1 MIVVEHLSGGYE
13 DVPIVQDISF
23 SVEKGKILGILG
35 PNGSGKSTLL
45 KIISGILP
53 ATAGTILIDDKNI
66 SSYNARALAK
76 KMAVLPQL
84 HANAFSNSVRE
95 AVSLGRYPHQ
105 TGFFSSWTDRD
116 EQAVQHAMMQTGVKR
131 YEHTPMEFLSGGEQ
145 QRVFVAQALAQT
157 AEILLL
163 DEPTNHLDI
172 AHQRQILDMVRKEAI
187 ESGLTVIMV
196 LHDMNLASLYCDELL
211 LMEEG
216 RMRAFGAPHEVLI
229 ASQIEDV
236 YHARVATY
244 AHPEIPKPQ
253 ITMMPASVEHQQR
266 AVITKENFTVTDRYI
281 KLQSEFPLKAVSSA
295 VHNPGIGWY
304 DCLLNRSVPID
315 YVISDVKKEVAGF
328 LLKEHFS
335 STGTVVMLTAV
346 PTNLVAINEFK
357 VSFGSVLVAVTAG
370 VGNAVDVSR
379 THERQDEPHIGTINT
394 WVIVNGCLSEEAF
407 FQAMMTATEA
417 KTKAL
422 QSENIRDELSG
433 TIATSTATDSLLIAA
448 TQKGEEMLYGGP
460 ITDVGK
466 IIGKGVF
473 ETTVQAIKNYL
484 HSAETSA
491 E

>member
-13 DVPIVQDISF
+13 DVPIVRDISF
-23 SVEKGKILGILG
+23 TVEKGKILGILG

-45 KIISGILP
+45 KVMSGILP
-53 ATAGTILIDDKNI
+53 ATAGTVSIDGQNIL
-66 SSYNARALAK
+66 SYNARALAK

-105 TGFFSSWTDRD
+105 TGFFSSWSAQD
-116 EQAVQHAMMQTGVKR
+116 EKAVQHAMLQTGVKR

-172 AHQRQILDMVRKEAI
+172 AHQRQILDMVRKEAM
-187 ESGLTVIMV
+187 ECGLTVVMV

-211 LMEEG
+211 LMESG
-216 RMRAFGAPHEVLI
+216 QMRALGAPHEVLI
-229 ASQIEDV
+229 ASQIEEV
-236 YHARVATY
+236 YQARVTTY

-253 ITMMPASVEHQQR
+253 ITMMPAATDYQQR
-266 AVITKENFTVTDRYI
+266 AVIKKEHFTITEQYI
-281 KLQSEFPLKAVSSA
+281 QLQSELPLKTVSSA
-295 VHNPGIGWY
+295 VHNPGIGWHN
-304 DCLLNRSVPID
+304 CLLNRSVPGD
-315 YVISDVKKEVAGF
+315 YVISDVKREVKEF
-328 LLKEHFS
+328 LKRENFS
-335 STGTVVMLTAV
+335 STNTVVMLTAV
-346 PTNLVAINEFK
+346 PTALVAINEF
-357 VSFGSVLVAVTAG
+357 SAPFGSIIVAVTAG

-379 THERQDEPHIGTINT
+379 VHERQDDPYIGTINT

-407 FQAMMTATEA
+407 FQALMTATEA

-422 QSENIRDELSG
+422 QSENIRDERSG
-433 TIATSTATDSLLIAA
+433 TIATGTATDSLLIAA

-460 ITDVGK
+460 ITEVGK
-466 IIGKGVF
+466 MIAKGVY
-473 ETTVQAIKNYL
+473 ETTVQAIRNYKNQFRR
-484 HSAETSA
+484 
-491 E
+491 

>member
-13 DVPIVQDISF
+13 NVPIVRDISF
-23 SVEKGKILGILG
+23 TVEKGKILGILG

-45 KIISGILP
+45 KVMSGILP
-53 ATAGTILIDDKNI
+53 ATAGTVSIDGQNIL
-66 SSYNARALAK
+66 SYNARALAK

-105 TGFFSSWTDRD
+105 TGFFSSWSAQD
-116 EQAVQHAMMQTGVKR
+116 EKAVQHAMLQTGVKR

-172 AHQRQILDMVRKEAI
+172 AHQRQILDMVRKEAM
-187 ESGLTVIMV
+187 ECGLTVVMV

-211 LMEEG
+211 LMESG
-216 RMRAFGAPHEVLI
+216 QMRALGAPHEVLI
-229 ASQIEDV
+229 ASQIEEV
-236 YHARVATY
+236 YQARVTTY

-253 ITMMPASVEHQQR
+253 ITMMPAATDYQQR
-266 AVITKENFTVTDRYI
+266 AVIKKEHFTITEQYI
-281 KLQSEFPLKAVSSA
+281 QLQSELPLKTVSSA
-295 VHNPGIGWY
+295 VHNPGIGWHN
-304 DCLLNRSVPID
+304 CLLNRSVPGD
-315 YVISDVKKEVAGF
+315 YVISDVKREVKEF
-328 LLKEHFS
+328 LKRENFS
-335 STGTVVMLTAV
+335 STNTVVMLTAV
-346 PTNLVAINEFK
+346 PTALVAINEF
-357 VSFGSVLVAVTAG
+357 SAPFGSIIVAVTAG

-379 THERQDEPHIGTINT
+379 VHERQDDPYIGTINT

-407 FQAMMTATEA
+407 FQALMTATEA

-422 QSENIRDELSG
+422 QSENIRDERSG
-433 TIATSTATDSLLIAA
+433 TIATGTATDSLLIAA

-460 ITDVGK
+460 ITEVGK
-466 IIGKGVF
+466 MIAKGVY
-473 ETTVQAIKNYL
+473 ETTVQAIRNYKNQF
-484 HSAETSA
+484 
-491 E
+491 

>member
-13 DVPIVQDISF
+13 DVPIVRDISF
-23 SVEKGKILGILG
+23 TVEKGKILGILG

-45 KIISGILP
+45 KVMSGILP
-53 ATAGTILIDDKNI
+53 ATAGTVSIDGQNIL
-66 SSYNARALAK
+66 SYNARALAK

-105 TGFFSSWTDRD
+105 TGFFSSWSAQD
-116 EQAVQHAMMQTGVKR
+116 EKAVQHAMLQTGVKR

-172 AHQRQILDMVRKEAI
+172 AHQRQILDMVRKEAM
-187 ESGLTVIMV
+187 ECGLTVVMV

-211 LMEEG
+211 LMESG
-216 RMRAFGAPHEVLI
+216 QMRALGAPHEVLI
-229 ASQIEDV
+229 ASQIEEV
-236 YHARVATY
+236 YQARVTTY

-253 ITMMPASVEHQQR
+253 ITMMPAATDYQQR
-266 AVITKENFTVTDRYI
+266 AVIKKEHFTITEQYI
-281 KLQSEFPLKAVSSA
+281 QLQSELPLKTVSSA
-295 VHNPGIGWY
+295 VHNPGIGWHN
-304 DCLLNRSVPID
+304 CLLNRSVPGD
-315 YVISDVKKEVAGF
+315 YVISDVKREVKEF
-328 LLKEHFS
+328 LKRENFS
-335 STGTVVMLTAV
+335 STNTVVMLTAV
-346 PTNLVAINEFK
+346 PTALVAINEF
-357 VSFGSVLVAVTAG
+357 SAPFGSIIVAVTAG

-379 THERQDEPHIGTINT
+379 VHERQDDPYIGTINT

-407 FQAMMTATEA
+407 FQALMTATEA

-422 QSENIRDELSG
+422 QSENIRDERSG
-433 TIATSTATDSLLIAA
+433 TIATGTATDSLLIAA

-460 ITDVGK
+460 ITEVGK
-466 IIGKGVF
+466 MIAKGVY
-473 ETTVQAIKNYL
+473 ETTVHAIRNYKNQF
-484 HSAETSA
+484 
-491 E
+491 

>member
-13 DVPIVQDISF
+13 DVPIVKDISF
-23 SVEKGKILGILG
+23 TVEKGKILGILG

-45 KIISGILP
+45 KVMSGILP
-53 ATAGTILIDDKNI
+53 ATAGTISIDGQNI
-66 SSYNARALAK
+66 LSYNARALAQ

-105 TGFFSSWTDRD
+105 TGFFSSWSAQD
-116 EQAVQHAMMQTGVKR
+116 EQAVQHAMLQTGVKR

-172 AHQRQILDMVRKEAI
+172 AHQRQILDMVRKEAM
-187 ESGLTVIMV
+187 ECGLTVVMV

-211 LMEEG
+211 LMESG
-216 RMRAFGAPHEVLI
+216 QVRALGAPHEVLI
-229 ASQIEDV
+229 ASQIEEV
-236 YHARVATY
+236 YQARVTTY

-253 ITMMPASVEHQQR
+253 ITMMPAATDYQQR
-266 AVITKENFTVTDRYI
+266 AVIKKEHFMITEHYVQLTSELPI
-281 KLQSEFPLKAVSSA
+281 KTVSSA
-295 VHNPGIGWY
+295 VHNPGIGWHN
-304 DCLLNRSVPID
+304 CLLNRSVPSD
-315 YVISDVKKEVAGF
+315 YVISDVKREVSDF
-328 LLKEHFS
+328 LQRENFS
-335 STGTVVMLTAV
+335 PTNTVVMLTAV
-346 PTNLVAINEFK
+346 PTALVAINEF
-357 VSFGSVLVAVTAG
+357 SAPFGSIIVAVTAG

-379 THERQDEPHIGTINT
+379 VHERQDEPYIGTINT
-394 WVIVNGCLSEEAF
+394 WVIINGCLSEEAF
-407 FQAMMTATEA
+407 FQALVTATEA

-422 QSENIRDELSG
+422 QSENIRDERSG
-433 TIATSTATDSLLIAA
+433 TIATGTATDSLLIAA

-466 IIGKGVF
+466 VIAKGVY
-473 ETTVQAIKNYL
+473 ETTVQAIRNYKN
-484 HSAETSA
+484 EF
-491 E
+491 

>member
-13 DVPIVQDISF
+13 DVPIVKDISF
-23 SVEKGKILGILG
+23 TVEKGKILGILG

-45 KIISGILP
+45 KVMSGILP
-53 ATAGTILIDDKNI
+53 ATAGTISIDGQNI
-66 SSYNARALAK
+66 LSYNARSLAQ

-105 TGFFSSWTDRD
+105 TGFFSSWSAQD
-116 EQAVQHAMMQTGVKR
+116 EQAVQHAMLQTGVKR

-172 AHQRQILDMVRKEAI
+172 AHQRQILDMVRKEAM
-187 ESGLTVIMV
+187 ECGLTVVMV

-211 LMEEG
+211 LMESG
-216 RMRAFGAPHEVLI
+216 QVRALGAPHEVLI
-229 ASQIEDV
+229 ASQIEEV
-236 YHARVATY
+236 YQARVTTY

-253 ITMMPASVEHQQR
+253 ITMMPAATDYQQR
-266 AVITKENFTVTDRYI
+266 AVIKKEHFMITEHYVQLTSELPI
-281 KLQSEFPLKAVSSA
+281 KTVSSA
-295 VHNPGIGWY
+295 VHNPGIGWHN
-304 DCLLNRSVPID
+304 CLLNRSVPGD
-315 YVISDVKKEVAGF
+315 YVISDVKREVSDF
-328 LLKEHFS
+328 MQRENFS
-335 STGTVVMLTAV
+335 PTNTVVMLTAV
-346 PTNLVAINEFK
+346 PTALVAINEF
-357 VSFGSVLVAVTAG
+357 SAPFGSIIVAVTAG

-379 THERQDEPHIGTINT
+379 VHERQDDPYIGTINT
-394 WVIVNGCLSEEAF
+394 WVIINGCLSEEAF
-407 FQAMMTATEA
+407 FQALMTATEA

-422 QSENIRDELSG
+422 QSENIRDERSG
-433 TIATSTATDSLLIAA
+433 TIATGTATDSLLIAA

-466 IIGKGVF
+466 VIAKGVY
-473 ETTVQAIKNYL
+473 ETTVQAIRNYKN
-484 HSAETSA
+484 EF
-491 E
+491 

>member
-13 DVPIVQDISF
+13 DVPIVRDISF
-23 SVEKGKILGILG
+23 TVEKGKILGILG

-45 KIISGILP
+45 KVMSGILP
-53 ATAGTILIDDKNI
+53 ATAGTVSIDGQNIL
-66 SSYNARALAK
+66 SYNARALAK

-105 TGFFSSWTDRD
+105 TGFFSSWSAQD
-116 EQAVQHAMMQTGVKR
+116 EKAVQHAMLQTGVKR

-172 AHQRQILDMVRKEAI
+172 AHQRQILDMVRKEAM
-187 ESGLTVIMV
+187 ECGLTVVMV

-211 LMEEG
+211 LMESG
-216 RMRAFGAPHEVLI
+216 QMRALGAPHEVLI
-229 ASQIEDV
+229 ASQIEEV
-236 YHARVATY
+236 YQARVTTY

-253 ITMMPASVEHQQR
+253 ITMMPAATDYQQR
-266 AVITKENFTVTDRYI
+266 AVIKKEHFTITEQYI
-281 KLQSEFPLKAVSSA
+281 QLQSELPLKTVSSA
-295 VHNPGIGWY
+295 VHNPGIGWHN
-304 DCLLNRSVPID
+304 CLLNRSVPGD
-315 YVISDVKKEVAGF
+315 YVISDVKREVKEF
-328 LLKEHFS
+328 LKRENFS
-335 STGTVVMLTAV
+335 STNTVVMLTAV
-346 PTNLVAINEFK
+346 PTALVAINEF
-357 VSFGSVLVAVTAG
+357 SAPFGSIIVAVTAG

-379 THERQDEPHIGTINT
+379 VHERQDDPYIGTINT

-407 FQAMMTATEA
+407 FQALMTATEA

-422 QSENIRDELSG
+422 QSENIRDERSG
-433 TIATSTATDSLLIAA
+433 TIATGTATDSLLIAA

-460 ITDVGK
+460 ITEVGK
-466 IIGKGVF
+466 MIAKGVY
-473 ETTVQAIKNYL
+473 ETTVQAIRNYKNQF
-484 HSAETSA
+484 
-491 E
+491 